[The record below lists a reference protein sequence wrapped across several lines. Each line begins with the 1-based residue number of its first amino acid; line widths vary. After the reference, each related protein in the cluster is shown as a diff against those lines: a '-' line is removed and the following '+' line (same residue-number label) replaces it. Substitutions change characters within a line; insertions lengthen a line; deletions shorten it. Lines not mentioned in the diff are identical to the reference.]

1 MRHFLVIANGVKE
14 EAEACVSRITNIVKA
29 HNGICNV
36 VMLGNYSELEE
47 QVKPYEKTGV
57 DAILVLGGDGTLIR
71 CAGILR
77 KWRTPLIGINIGS
90 MGYLCEVDKSNLED
104 SMLQIIQ
111 NDFFIEERMMLVS
124 NINGKNHYALND
136 ITLYRTGDLRVIQL
150 NLYVNG
156 QLLSTYDG
164 DGIVIATPTGSTG
177 YSMSCGGPIVDP
189 AGEMIVVTPISPHNL
204 NARSIVLSSEEKVCV
219 EIIRRHAEEEENV
232 KVSCD
237 GYTGDILHDGDMIC
251 ASRAEES
258 IRLIKL
264 KKTSFLDIL
273 SNKMLKRD

>member
-1 MRHFLVIANGVKE
+1 MRNFLVIANGVME
-14 EAEACVSRITNIVKA
+14 EAQTYVQRISKIVES

-47 QVKPYEKTGV
+47 QVKPYENVGI

-71 CAGILR
+71 CCGILR
-77 KWRTPLIGINIGS
+77 RWRTPFIGINIGS
-90 MGYLCEVDKSNLED
+90 MGYLCEVDRNNLDEAL
-104 SMLQIIQ
+104 LQIIK

-124 NINGKNHYALND
+124 NIKGKNYYALND

-150 NLYVNG
+150 NLYVNN

-189 AGEMIVVTPISPHNL
+189 AGDMIVVTPISPHNL
-204 NARSIVLSSEEKVCV
+204 NARSIVLNSNETVCV
-219 EIIRRHAEEEENV
+219 EVVRRHADEEETI
-232 KVSCD
+232 KASCD
-237 GYTGDILHDGDMIC
+237 GYTGDILHDGDKIC
-251 ASRAEES
+251 TSKAAES

-273 SNKMLKRD
+273 SNKK

>member
-1 MRHFLVIANGVKE
+1 MRNFLVIANGVMN
-14 EAEACVSRITNIVKA
+14 EAETYVQRISKIVKE

-47 QVKPYEKTGV
+47 QVKPFEKTGI

-77 KWRTPLIGINIGS
+77 KWRTPLIGINIGT
-90 MGYLCEVDKSNLED
+90 MGYLCEVDKGNLED
-104 SMLQIIQ
+104 SMLQIIR

-124 NINGKNHYALND
+124 KIKGKNYYALND

-156 QLLSTYDG
+156 QLLSSYDG

-204 NARSIVLSSEEKVCV
+204 NARSIVLNSEDQVCV
-219 EIIRRHAEEEENV
+219 EVVRRHADEEETI
-232 KVSCD
+232 KASCD
-237 GYTGDILHDGDMIC
+237 GYAGAVLHDGDKIC
-251 ASRAEES
+251 TSRAAES

>member
-1 MRHFLVIANGVKE
+1 MRNFLVIANEVMN
-14 EAEACVSRITNIVKA
+14 EAETYVQKISEIVRA
-29 HNGICNV
+29 HNGMCNV
-36 VMLGNYSELEE
+36 VMLGSYSELEE
-47 QVKPYEKTGV
+47 QVKPYEKTGI

-77 KWRTPLIGINIGS
+77 KWRTPLIGINLGNI
-90 MGYLCEVDKSNLED
+90 GYLCEVDKNNLEE
-104 SMLQIIQ
+104 SILQILK
-111 NDFFIEERMMLVS
+111 NDFYIEERMMLVS
-124 NINGKNHYALND
+124 NIKGKNYYALND

-150 NLYVNG
+150 HLFVNG
-156 QLLSTYDG
+156 QHLSTYDG

-204 NARSIVLSSEEKVCV
+204 NARSIVLNSEDMVCV
-219 EIIRRHAEEEENV
+219 EVIRRHADEEETI
-232 KVSCD
+232 KASCD
-237 GYTGDILHDGDMIC
+237 GYTGEVLHDGDKIC
-251 ASRAEES
+251 TSRAAES